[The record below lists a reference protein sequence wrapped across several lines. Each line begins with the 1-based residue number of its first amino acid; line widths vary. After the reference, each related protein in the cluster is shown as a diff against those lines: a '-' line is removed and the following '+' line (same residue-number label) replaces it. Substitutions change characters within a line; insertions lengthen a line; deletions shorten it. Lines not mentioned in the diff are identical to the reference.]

1 MKTSLA
7 NRLSIYWLV
16 VSSLLYLTMVIPW
29 LTPNLAGALVFNSP
43 LFVLKTLL
51 YLFMA
56 NKFQAFL
63 TPVLLIFFALRIE
76 KFQDQKTVAFLMT
89 INWALWAIS
98 FGIVFLLTD

>member
-16 VSSLLYLTMVIPW
+16 VSSFLYLTIVIQ
-29 LTPNLAGALVFNSP
+29 LLAPNLTAALVFNSP
-43 LFVLKTLL
+43 LFVLKTLI
-51 YLFMA
+51 YLLMA

-63 TPVLLIFFALRIE
+63 TPILLIFFAIRIE
-76 KFQDQKTVAFLMT
+76 KFQNREKVAVLMT